1 MIFLFLILLNIS
13 ILNILSEQDKVNNV
27 FSYKYLLISKSTLI
41 HIINFNETKFQN
53 RSILAA
59 RNSKKDK

>member
-13 ILNILSEQDKVNNV
+13 ILNILSEEDKVNNV